1 VIVLLLATV
10 LMVVAIVYARRWTGQ
25 PGPSQQQH
33 ANSRPNERNEKPD
46 APVGAYAYADAGSCA
61 TCHDQIAA
69 TYSRTGMARSFARLR
84 AGQPVADFKTRN
96 RLYHEASGRHY
107 TMEERGGKFYQRR
120 HEVGFDGKQ
129 ANIFELQADYVVG
142 SGNHART
149 FLHRNADGRLLE
161 MPVSWYS
168 ERGGYWA
175 MSPGYDRSAHMDF
188 RRLINEDCMSCHN
201 GYPRAGVR
209 DAGNGPAFA
218 EPLPEGIDCQ
228 RCHGPGQA
236 HVDAIKAGQI
246 EAGRQAIANPGDFDR
261 ERQLE
266 TCMQCHF
273 ETTSSPLP
281 FQMRRKAHPA
291 FSYTPGKS
299 LADYVIYFDHAPG
312 SGRDDKFEIAGG
324 GYRLRKSACF
334 QQSAMTCL
342 TCHNP
347 HDIPRGAKAVQH
359 YVAVCQSCHQR
370 VHTTGVPP
378 TQAVGS
384 SATCLDCH
392 MPKRRTE
399 DAVHVVMTDHYIQR
413 RRPAGDLLAPRR
425 EGENFEHGD
434 YRGEVVLAY
443 PATLPS
449 TPENELDLAV
459 DQVLQGSNLSVG
471 ITRLEQAIAKYK
483 PERPDVYYELAR
495 AYSKTSN
502 YDADIRWAGEA
513 LRRDPNF
520 VPALKELA
528 AAATAIGALAG
539 SISGQPRGGA
549 LTQAAQALEKA
560 VTLGPNDGDAF
571 ADLGNVYVQQDRLD
585 EAQRALQQALAV
597 DSDSPRANN
606 TMGLLALKK
615 GDVGG
620 AERYFRAAIRI
631 QPDLAEA
638 EKNLGNLLAGRKAY
652 AEAGYHFEKAIRSNP
667 NDAGAHQNFGLV
679 LALTRAYPKA
689 VAELRAAIRLNPQMA
704 QVHTDLG
711 DVLAAMRRFDEAAQE
726 YGLAIQANGHDED
739 ARRGLEALRTNRP

>member
-1 VIVLLLATV
+1 LIILLLAAAVTV
-10 LMVVAIVYARRWTGQ
+10 AGLAYGRRWTAPHSQ
-25 PGPSQQQH
+25 PPSPPPSPSQQR
-33 ANSRPNERNEKPD
+33 A
-46 APVGAYAYADAGSCA
+46 AYADPGICA
-61 TCHDQIAA
+61 SCHDQIAA
-69 TYSRTGMARSFARLR
+69 TYSRTGMARSFSKLR
-84 AGQPVADFKTRN
+84 PADPVADFKTRN

-107 TMEERGGKFYQRR
+107 TMEQRGGAFYQRR
-120 HEVGFDGKQ
+120 HEVGFDGKET
-129 ANIFELQADYVVG
+129 NIFELRADYVVG

-149 FLHRNADGRLLE
+149 LLHRTADGRLLE

-201 GYPRAGVR
+201 GYPRGEVR
-209 DAGNGPAFA
+209 DEGNGPAFP

-236 HVDAIKAGQI
+236 HVDAIKKGDVD
-246 EAGRQAIANPGDFDR
+246 AGRRAIANPAAFDR

-281 FQMRRKAHPA
+281 FQMRRSGQPA

-299 LADYVIYFDHAPG
+299 LADYIIYFDHAPG

-324 GYRLRKSACF
+324 AYRLRKSACF
-334 QQSAMTCL
+334 QQSAMTCV
-342 TCHNP
+342 TCHDP
-347 HDIPRGAKAVQH
+347 HDITRGAKAVHQ
-359 YVAVCQSCHQR
+359 YVAVCQGCHQS
-370 VHTTGVPP
+370 VHRSGAPQMQKV
-378 TQAVGS
+378 AS

-413 RRPAGDLLAPRR
+413 RRPPGDLLAPRA
-425 EGENFEHGD
+425 EADTFEHGD

-449 TPENELDLAV
+449 TPENDLDLAV
-459 DQVLQGSNLSVG
+459 AQVQQGSNLTAG
-471 ITRLEQAIAKYK
+471 ITRLEQAIEKHK
-483 PERPDVYYELAR
+483 PERPEVYYELAR

-502 YDADIRWAGEA
+502 YDADIRWCEEA
-513 LRRDPNF
+513 LRRDPSF
-520 VPALKELA
+520 APALKELA
-528 AAATAIGALAG
+528 AAAAAIGKLA
-539 SISGQPRGGA
+539 
-549 LTQAAQALEKA
+549 QAAQAVEKA
-560 VTLGPNDGDAF
+560 VTLRPNDGDAF
-571 ADLGNVYVQQDRLD
+571 ADLGNVYVQQDRID
-585 EAQRALQQALAV
+585 EAQRALERALAI
-597 DSDSPRANN
+597 DPNTPRANN
-606 TMGLLALKK
+606 TMGLAALKR
-615 GDVGG
+615 GDTDG
-620 AERYFRAAIRI
+620 AERYFRAAMRI

-652 AEAGYHFEKAIRSNP
+652 AEAGYYFEKAIRSNP
-667 NDAGAHQNFGLV
+667 NDASAHHSYGVV
-679 LALTRAYPKA
+679 LALTRVYSKA
-689 VAELRAAIRLNPQMA
+689 VAELRAAIRLSPGLA

-711 DVLAAMRRFDEAAQE
+711 DVLAAMGRTAEAARE
-726 YGLAIQANGHDED
+726 YGLAIEANPNDED
-739 ARRGLEALRTNRP
+739 ARRGLDALRANRP

>member
-1 VIVLLLATV
+1 LRLTPTRLIVLLLAAA
-10 LMVVAIVYARRWTGQ
+10 VAVAGAMYARRWNTHRSQ
-25 PGPSQQQH
+25 PREPRANAQPDTQHTQQH
-33 ANSRPNERNEKPD
+33 DPTA
-46 APVGAYAYADAGSCA
+46 AYAEPGTCA
-61 TCHDQIAA
+61 SCHDQIAA
-69 TYSRTGMARSFARLR
+69 TYSRTGMARSFSRLKPSE
-84 AGQPVADFKTRN
+84 PVADFKTRN

-107 TMEERGGKFYQRR
+107 TMVDRDGKFYQRR
-120 HEVGFDGKQ
+120 HEVGFDGKET
-129 ANIFELQADYVVG
+129 NILELQADYVVG

-149 FLHRNADGRLLE
+149 LLHRTADGRLLE

-175 MSPGYDRSAHMDF
+175 MSPGYDRPGHMDF

-201 GYPRAGVR
+201 GYPRGGVR
-209 DAGNGPAFA
+209 DDGNGPTFT

-236 HVDAIKAGQI
+236 HIDAIKKGDVD
-246 EAGRQAIANPGDFDR
+246 AGRRAIANPGTFDR

-281 FQMRRKAHPA
+281 FQMRRSGHPA
-291 FSYTPGKS
+291 FSYTPGQS
-299 LADYVIYFDHAPG
+299 LADYVMYFDHAPG

-324 GYRLRKSACF
+324 AYRLRKSACF

-347 HDIPRGAKAVQH
+347 HDITRGAKAVQQ
-359 YVAVCQSCHQR
+359 YVAVCQSCHQS
-370 VHTTGVPP
+370 VHRSGAPQMQGV
-378 TQAVGS
+378 TS

-413 RRPAGDLLAPRR
+413 RRPRGDLLAPRK
-425 EGENFEHGD
+425 EADNFEHGD
-434 YRGEVVLAY
+434 YRGEVVLSY
-443 PATLPS
+443 PAKLPT
-449 TPENELDLAV
+449 TPENDLYLAV
-459 DQVLQGSNLSVG
+459 AQVQQGSNLTAG
-471 ITRLEQAIAKYK
+471 ITRLEQAIEKYK

-502 YDADIRWAGEA
+502 YEADIRWCEEA

-520 VPALKELA
+520 APALKELA
-528 AAATAIGALAG
+528 AAATAIGRLA
-539 SISGQPRGGA
+539 
-549 LTQAAQALEKA
+549 QAAQSLEKA
-560 VTLGPNDGDAF
+560 VTLRPNDGDAF
-571 ADLGNVYVQQDRLD
+571 ADLGNVYLRQDRVD
-585 EAQRALQQALAV
+585 EGERALQRALAV
-597 DSDSPRANN
+597 DPSSPRANN
-606 TMGLLALKK
+606 TMGLAAIKK
-615 GDVGG
+615 GDTTT

-652 AEAGYHFEKAIRSNP
+652 AEAGYHFEKAIRSDP
-667 NDAGAHQNFGLV
+667 DDASAHHSYGMV

-689 VAELRAAIRLNPQMA
+689 VAELRAAVRLSPGLA
-704 QVHTDLG
+704 QAHTDLG
-711 DVLAAMRRFDEAAQE
+711 DVLATMGREDEAARE
-726 YGLAIQANGHDED
+726 YGLAIQANPNDED
-739 ARRGLEALRTNRP
+739 ARRGLEALRANRP